1 MMDSDAYGLNFGRK
15 LLLTVAGTLAV
26 TAPLIVG
33 VLNAPMIRGQSAQQ
47 FEAVSVKI
55 HKGTTPGNT
64 TRREVGPA
72 GITYLNITLGE
83 FIDTAYGVKHY
94 QVAGPDWVV
103 NYGSS
108 DRYDL
113 VAKAADPLPPAQLW
127 QMVVPVL
134 EERFKLVVHRETK
147 ELPVYALAVAKGGPK
162 FKEGDGGE
170 RNVRPDGTGALVYKN
185 YGMQELA
192 DALSGILER
201 PTLNR
206 TGLEGRYDF
215 RANLQSIPA
224 GLSLGDQKRAAFENQ
239 GDSPDSPVFTNL
251 QEQLGLKIESQK
263 APVPL
268 IVVDHAE
275 KVPTEN

>member
-1 MMDSDAYGLNFGRK
+1 MDSNPRGLDFARK
-15 LLLTVAGTLAV
+15 LLFTVAGILAV

-33 VLNAPMIRGQSAQQ
+33 VLNAPMSRGQSAQE

-55 HKGTTPGNT
+55 HKGANT
-64 TRREVGPA
+64 TARKVGSA
-72 GITYLNITLGE
+72 GITFLNITLGE

-127 QMVVPVL
+127 RMVVPVL

-147 ELPVYALAVAKGGPK
+147 ELSVYALVVAKGGPK

-170 RNVRPDGTGALVYKN
+170 RSVRPDGSGALTYKN

-201 PTLNR
+201 PTINR
-206 TGLEGRYDF
+206 TDLEGR
-215 RANLQSIPA
+215 
-224 GLSLGDQKRAAFENQ
+224 
-239 GDSPDSPVFTNL
+239 
-251 QEQLGLKIESQK
+251 
-263 APVPL
+263 
-268 IVVDHAE
+268 
-275 KVPTEN
+275 

>member
-1 MMDSDAYGLNFGRK
+1 MDSNARGLDFARK
-15 LLLTVAGTLAV
+15 LPFTVAGILAV

-33 VLNAPMIRGQSAQQ
+33 VLNAPMSRGQSAQE

-55 HKGTTPGNT
+55 HKGANT
-64 TRREVGPA
+64 TTRKVGPA
-72 GITYLNITLGE
+72 GITFLNITLGE

-127 QMVVPVL
+127 RMVVPVL

-147 ELPVYALAVAKGGPK
+147 ELSVYALVVAKGGPK

-170 RNVRPDGTGALVYKN
+170 RSVRPDGSGALTYKN

-201 PTLNR
+201 PTINR
-206 TGLEGRYDF
+206 TDLEGRYDF

-224 GLSLGDQKRAAFENQ
+224 GLSLADQKRASIENP

-251 QEQLGLKIESQK
+251 QEQLGLKIEPKK
-263 APVPL
+263 APIPL

-275 KVPTEN
+275 KVPAEN